1 MIVMKIFYW
10 LCAIFFFACGIA
22 HFATGDYAMSLA
34 SLAVAEINV
43 IKVRLEK

>member
-1 MIVMKIFYW
+1 MMAMKIFYC
-10 LCAIFFFACGIA
+10 LCSIFFFVCGIA
-22 HFATGDYAMSLA
+22 HFAKGDYAMSLA